1 MKRAKKSFGKITVKK
16 RVNVRAKEE
25 EKKKETN
32 CIRCENVIVVT
43 RGYQI

>member
-25 EKKKETN
+25 EKKRDKL
-32 CIRCENVIVVT
+32 
-43 RGYQI
+43 YQM

>member
-25 EKKKETN
+25 EKKERDKL
-32 CIRCENVIVVT
+32 
-43 RGYQI
+43 YQMWKCYCGH